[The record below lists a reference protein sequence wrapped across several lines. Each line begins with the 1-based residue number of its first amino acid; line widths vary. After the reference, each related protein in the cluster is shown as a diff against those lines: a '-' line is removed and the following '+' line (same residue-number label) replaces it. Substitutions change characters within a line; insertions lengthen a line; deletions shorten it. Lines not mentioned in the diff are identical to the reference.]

1 MEFDDRPQLP
11 LTPRR
16 IALVALGFA
25 LFAAQV
31 AVAWYVARVSTGEGI
46 DGSAALAMI
55 ACSVPISVAATL
67 LLVRQADL
75 PDIAT
80 AAFIVTISPYAAFTL
95 SAAFA
100 VRGTTREVD
109 LVDALFLGVTTGALM
124 ALVVWG
130 CAMAV
135 ARLLRLPTTQELSDA
150 G

>member
-16 IALVALGFA
+16 LVLVACGIALFVS
-25 LFAAQV
+25 QV
-31 AVAWYVARVSTGEGI
+31 AAAWYIAGVSTDEGI
-46 DGSAALAMI
+46 DGGTTLAMI

-75 PDIAT
+75 PDVAT

-95 SAAFA
+95 SAAA
-100 VRGTTREVD
+100 TVHGTSREVD

-124 ALVVWG
+124 ALVVWA

-135 ARLLRLPTTQELSDA
+135 ARVLRLPTTRELRDA
-150 G
+150 S